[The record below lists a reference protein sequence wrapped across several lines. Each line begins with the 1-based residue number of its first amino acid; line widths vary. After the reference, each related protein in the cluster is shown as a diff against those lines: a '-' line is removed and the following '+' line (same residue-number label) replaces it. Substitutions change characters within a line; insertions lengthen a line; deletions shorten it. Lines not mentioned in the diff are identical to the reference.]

1 MLNQDNKA
9 TFCPNDDRNIQS
21 HIDLTLCTPNISKL
35 IKKWEVSDDDSM
47 SDHKAI
53 NFSMEINANIQKEET
68 ISKRKTDWNKYK
80 NLLSEFNSKLN
91 LNIEILKILVL
102 SL

>member
-1 MLNQDNKA
+1 
-9 TFCPNDDRNIQS
+9 
-21 HIDLTLCTPNISKL
+21 
-35 IKKWEVSDDDSM
+35 M